1 LQDQSLLLA
10 GPSPVTDAANSLFT
24 FLAQRFVASYNI
36 LGCANLVDIPDPVS
50 FTQNTNGVAISA
62 TVDLPNYEKCKRKL
76 DRYKSQDDAA
86 DEEDFAAAAA
96 D

>member
-1 LQDQSLLLA
+1 
-10 GPSPVTDAANSLFT
+10 
-24 FLAQRFVASYNI
+24 
-36 LGCANLVDIPDPVS
+36 LVDIPDPVS